1 MRLQAIPEEALPHET
16 EIQNVKITPKKSH
29 FMWYITCY
37 IGIVLLLLG
46 GLYAHR
52 YFKKI
57 SEKEISTSVTNVN
70 SNGNLSLVDDADG
83 FPLTLDLVIKNGKVT
98 GTYKNVKYG
107 TTMTVTGTLVDN
119 VFNLNGEADNTN
131 YTFQFVAEGENYTGT
146 FGRVGGKKMNLHLR
160 NSPNERNLLVTDET
174 NNENDNSV
182 KKRKENIRLAFM
194 NAYNDIIDCID
205 LDDYY
210 DPDYLGYFVY
220 DITGDGIP
228 ELWIKYGTCEADY
241 EIKVCAYDNGCN
253 YKTIWESNAGHC
265 RFYEGNGYI
274 LQIYAHMDEAFWT
287 KLTYNDEKII
297 KTNIYEEN
305 VSEVDDEGNYFYRD
319 YKTPT
324 EKYIELNSFHNV
336 EPINRALGLD

>member
-1 MRLQAIPEEALPHET
+1 M
-16 EIQNVKITPKKSH
+16 
-29 FMWYITCY
+29 
-37 IGIVLLLLG
+37 
-46 GLYAHR
+46 
-52 YFKKI
+52 
-57 SEKEISTSVTNVN
+57 
-70 SNGNLSLVDDADG
+70 
-83 FPLTLDLVIKNGKVT
+83 
-98 GTYKNVKYG
+98 
-107 TTMTVTGTLVDN
+107 
-119 VFNLNGEADNTN
+119 FNLNGEADNTN